1 MLGPYSGI
9 TVDRQSF
16 ISSTASCCEADWPL
30 FTILDK
36 KGQDDNAWKSY
47 DSEGDE
53 NPFAPLRHQHNRRVN
68 RRNANN
74 SNSDEEQDDNAWK
87 SCFKLDFREFN
98 GSTIAEELLGL
109 FVTVKE
115 ILEFKQ
121 FPLDHC
127 VPLVAIHFRDRAAA
141 WWSQDKTTR
150 SRLRKSK
157 IMSRDRIKQEMKKI
171 FVPYNYD
178 QLMFQNSK
186 VCGKG
191 LDPLTIMQHNFK
203 MINRVKVCDT
213 EEQLTM

>member
-1 MLGPYSGI
+1 M
-9 TVDRQSF
+9 
-16 ISSTASCCEADWPL
+16 
-30 FTILDK
+30 
-36 KGQDDNAWKSY
+36 
-47 DSEGDE
+47 
-53 NPFAPLRHQHNRRVN
+53 
-68 RRNANN
+68 
-74 SNSDEEQDDNAWK
+74 
-87 SCFKLDFREFN
+87 
-98 GSTIAEELLGL
+98 